1 MADASELESYR
12 IQLQQV
18 EAALLA
24 EPENEELL
32 KLQSDLTEVIVL
44 TEDLV
49 NQSTAGSSAAESA
62 AGGKNKDEYTEKLQ
76 WKVGDRC
83 LAPSINGQSYECV
96 IDGISQE
103 KVAVTFVGN
112 GLKHMV
118 KMSDLR
124 MAPIVQKKTYIFESN
139 STKNNNRGK
148 NEWQIEKE
156 RRRARAQKKAQ
167 RTKTLDDAKEG
178 EKKKWQS
185 FNSKAVHKSMKG
197 FKRTVASGSAPDGP
211 ANGQTSSGANRPR
224 TDNIFQSTRRGNME
238 SLF

>member
-1 MADASELESYR
+1 MADAGELESYR

-32 KLQSDLTEVIVL
+32 KLQSDLTEVILL

-49 NQSTAGSSAAESA
+49 NQSTAGSSAAEGA
-62 AGGKNKDEYTEKLQ
+62 AGSKDKEVTEKLQ

-83 LAPSINGQSYECV
+83 LAPSMNGQSYECV

-112 GLKHMV
+112 GIKHMV
-118 KMSDLR
+118 KYSDLKA
-124 MAPIVQKKTYIFESN
+124 APLVQKKTYIFESN
-139 STKNNNRGK
+139 ATKNTRGK

-167 RTKTLDDAKEG
+167 RVKTLDDAKEG
-178 EKKKWQS
+178 EKKKWQN

-197 FKRTVASGSAPDGP
+197 FKRTTASGSAPDGP
-211 ANGQTSSGANRPR
+211 AGGPSSSASNRPR
-224 TDNIFQSTRRGNME
+224 MDNIFQSTRRGNME